1 MLKFASALE
10 DFGKF
15 IISNAGK
22 IIGTFVAVGI
32 FFLLLLII
40 KLSVKRF
47 TKNNEG
53 KRKKAILLIKL
64 FYSVIKY
71 ILIILLIIIILSIW
85 GVNVFPILVGVGIL
99 ILAVALASQK
109 LLGDYI
115 SGLCIII
122 ENCYDIDDVVEIN
135 GFKGKVD
142 EISLRTTKLINW
154 KNEVRIIR
162 NGKINEITN
171 YSKAPSIG
179 SVEVSIDKNENID
192 KIINL
197 LEEKIQIIKERFPQI
212 IEGPN
217 VIGVT
222 DINKESFNIRINV
235 KTEIEKHHEVER
247 ELKKYIKELFDDGG
261 INSAHNQV
269 VEINGSNNK

>member
-53 KRKKAILLIKL
+53 KRKKAIQLIKL

-99 ILAVALASQK
+99 ILAVALSSQK

-179 SVEVSIDKNENID
+179 SVEVSIDKKENID